1 MPILQ
6 TQGEGTLDPGTLSGE
21 DREELQQ
28 SNIALDV
35 ARRSA
40 LLDWRAIEPA
50 DIGCRTLWLIGSRN
64 EPAIASLTE
73 YKEELKMSKVQVE
86 VMDGLNHM
94 EEFTKIDRRLP
105 VMLAFMQSKG

>member
-1 MPILQ
+1 LPILQ

-21 DREELQQ
+21 DREELQK

-40 LLDWRAIEPA
+40 ILDWRAI
-50 DIGCRTLWLIGSRN
+50 

-94 EEFTKIDRRLP
+94 EEFTKIDRSLP
-105 VMLAFMQSKG
+105 VMVAFMQSKG